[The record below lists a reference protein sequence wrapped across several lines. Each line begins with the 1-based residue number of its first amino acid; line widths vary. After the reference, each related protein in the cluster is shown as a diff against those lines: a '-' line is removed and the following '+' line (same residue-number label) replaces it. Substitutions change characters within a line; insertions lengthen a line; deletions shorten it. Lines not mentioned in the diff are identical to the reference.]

1 MPTGARSTFD
11 VSEVGSMQR
20 PVSRVTHHRHPYP
33 LRSAHAGR
41 SFRRRGEAARNPGG
55 QTRGDELSRSA
66 GGIISRDVGFRP
78 PTGGLRQG
86 WHHGPDHQQSVRG
99 RGDRGDRQQARD
111 RRREACQRPERG
123 DRGACTGDEL
133 GPGHA
138 QSARGEPHRRRRA
151 LPRAPRLQRPADHVK
166 LARPVPR
173 HRGRLSVLGM
183 GTGPA
188 SADLHPSAAGTDRT
202 RPADGSVQARRTR
215 GASVRHRHGA
225 RPHDSVG
232 SVRPLSTR

>member
-1 MPTGARSTFD
+1 MRQGR
-11 VSEVGSMQR
+11 
-20 PVSRVTHHRHPYP
+20 HHR
-33 LRSAHAGR
+33 
-41 SFRRRGEAARNPGG
+41 
-55 QTRGDELSRSA
+55 
-66 GGIISRDVGFRP
+66 
-78 PTGGLRQG
+78 
-86 WHHGPDHQQSVRG
+86 PDHQQSIRG
-99 RGDRGDRQQARD
+99 RGDGSDRQQARD

-138 QSARGEPHRRRRA
+138 QSARGEPHRRRRT

-183 GTGPA
+183 GAGPA

-202 RPADGSVQARRTR
+202 RPANGSVQARRTR

-232 SVRPLSTR
+232 SVRPLSTAEDRGRPYGRGIAAGHGTARFRLAAGLRRHARARRHPLQVAARAITSRCSTSTPWGSGPRMCAKR